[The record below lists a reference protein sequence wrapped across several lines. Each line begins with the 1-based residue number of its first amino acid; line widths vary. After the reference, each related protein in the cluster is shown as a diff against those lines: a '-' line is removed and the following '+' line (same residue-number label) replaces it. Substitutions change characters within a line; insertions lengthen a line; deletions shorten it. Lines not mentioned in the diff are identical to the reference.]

1 MHFYEWNI
9 GEYAKKTKHLTNEE
23 DIAYRRALDMYYDTE
38 KPLETQNIPALSR
51 RLMVSEDALKNV
63 INEFFPDGINQH
75 AEEKIAAYYAFID
88 KQKANG
94 SKGGRPKRTQA
105 FPKPNPKKPKP
116 KPLLTNNYLPLTTEQ
131 SKSKSLSAQN
141 AQTSKKGTRLTSD
154 WVLSKSLGDWALA
167 EKPHLTADNIRRMAE
182 SFRDYWIA
190 KPGKDGVKLDWE
202 ATWRNWVRK
211 DTTDWQKST
220 QGGSNQTVS
229 PVKHICE
236 IENCGKEANTKTSK
250 GHRCVAH
257 IAK

>member
-51 RLMVSEDALKNV
+51 RLMVSEEALKNV

-88 KQKANG
+88 KQKTNG

-105 FPKPNPKKPKP
+105 YPKPNPKKPKP
-116 KPLLTNNYLPLTTEQ
+116 KPLLTTNHLPLTTKQ
-131 SKSKSLSAQN
+131 LKSLSAQN
-141 AQTSKKGTRLTSD
+141 AQTSKKGTRLTPE
-154 WVLSKSLGDWALA
+154 WVLSKTLGDWALK

-190 KPGKDGVKLDWE
+190 TPGAKGVKLDWE

-220 QGGSNQTVS
+220 GGAIAASVS

-236 IENCGKEANTKTSK
+236 IENCGKPANVKTSK
-250 GHRCVAH
+250 GHRCVSH
-257 IAK
+257 ITK

>member
-51 RLMVSEDALKNV
+51 RLMVSEEALKNV

-75 AEEKIAAYYAFID
+75 AEEKIAAYYTFID
-88 KQKANG
+88 KQKTNG

-105 FPKPNPKKPKP
+105 YPKPNPKEPKP
-116 KPLLTNNYLPLTTEQ
+116 KPLLTTNYLPLTTKQ
-131 SKSKSLSAQN
+131 SKSNSLSAQN
-141 AQTSKKGTRLTSD
+141 AQTSKKGTRLTPE
-154 WVLSKSLGDWALA
+154 WVLSKTLGDWALS
-167 EKPHLTADNIRRMAE
+167 EKPNLTADNIRRMAE
-182 SFRDYWIA
+182 SFLDYWIA
-190 KPGKDGVKLDWE
+190 IPGTKGVKLDWE

-211 DTTDWQKST
+211 DTTDWNKST
-220 QGGSNQTVS
+220 GGAIASAVA
-229 PVKHICE
+229 PVKHFCE
-236 IENCGKEANTKTSK
+236 IENCGKPANVKTSK
-250 GHRCVAH
+250 GHRCAGH